1 MFKSILKIF
10 FLFFFLFVTNNSYAI
25 EKNFFAVSTSH
36 PEATK
41 IGRNI
46 LNKGGS
52 AMDAILAVQ
61 MVLNLVEP
69 QSSGIGGGGFLLYF
83 DKKNSNL
90 TFYDGREIAPNK
102 IKKEFFLDNNG
113 NPLKFYDIAVG
124 GKAIGVPGL
133 VSMLD
138 IAHKDYGLMDWKT
151 LFEPAIK
158 LSKNGFNISPRLYK
172 AIKKDNY
179 LYFFPESKKYF
190 YRKNKTYIKMIPKML
205 DEIQPKKKHDILKNP
220 DFANTL
226 RIISLK
232 RSKGF
237 YEGKIA
243 KNMVYTI
250 QNSPIKKGVVN
261 LNDLKNYKAKKRN
274 PLCGKYREYKVCSAP
289 LPSAG
294 GFSILQVLGI
304 LEEFELSKDKINEN
318 IYLILEASRYS
329 YNDRYKY
336 LGDSDFTNIKI
347 NNLLSKEYLKQIA
360 SKISLNK
367 KIESKF
373 KIKNKFFTPTST
385 THVSIIDMYGN
396 VASLTSSIE
405 NTFGSRLMVN
415 GFLLNNQLSDFNFKI
430 EKDLFANNI
439 IEPNKRPLSSMSP
452 TIIFDKNNNVK
463 MVIGS
468 PGGKSIIMYII
479 KTIIAVL
486 DWEMGIQEAVNFP
499 NFSISNNTVLIEKKR
514 FSKEF
519 KENLSNLGYIIVEK
533 ELNSGLNGFEIKDN
547 VMFGAADKR
556 RNGLVLYN

>member
-1 MFKSILKIF
+1 MFKSIIKNF
-10 FLFFFLFVTNNSYAI
+10 FLFFFLFVVKNTYAI
-25 EKNFFAVSTSH
+25 EKNNFAISTSH
-36 PEATK
+36 PQASE

-52 AMDAILAVQ
+52 AMDAILAAQ

-90 TFYDGREIAPNK
+90 TFYDGREIAPSK
-102 IKKEFFLDNNG
+102 IKKEFFLDNNN
-113 NPLKFYDIAVG
+113 NPLEFYDIAIG
-124 GKAIGVPGL
+124 GIAIGVPGL

-138 IAHKDYGLMDWKT
+138 MAHKDYGLLEWES
-151 LFEPAIK
+151 LFQPAIK
-158 LSKNGFNISPRLYK
+158 IAKNGFKISPRLYN
-172 AIKKDNY
+172 AINKDKY

-190 YRKNKTYIKMIPKML
+190 YKKNFNILRNPNLENTIKT
-205 DEIQPKKKHDILKNP
+205 
-220 DFANTL
+220 
-226 RIISLK
+226 ISLK

-243 KNMVYTI
+243 KQIVYAI
-250 QNSPIKKGVVN
+250 QNSPIKKGVLN

-274 PLCGKYREYKVCSAP
+274 ALCGKYREYKVCGAP

-294 GFSILQVLGI
+294 GFSILQILGI

-318 IYLILEASRYS
+318 IHLILEASKYA

-336 LGDSDFTNIKI
+336 LGDPDFTDIKI
-347 NNLLSKEYLKQIA
+347 NNFLSKEYLKEIA
-360 SKISLNK
+360 NKISLNN
-367 KIESKF
+367 
-373 KIKNKFFTPTST
+373 KIKSKLEIKDQSFTPTST
-385 THVSIIDMYGN
+385 THLSIIDSYGN

-405 NTFGSRLMVN
+405 NIFGSRLMVN

-430 EKDLFANNI
+430 EKNLFSNNI

-452 TIIFDKNNNVK
+452 TIIFDKNNNIK

-468 PGGKSIIMYII
+468 PGGKSIIMYVI

-499 NFSISNNTVLIEKKR
+499 NFSISGKKVLIENKR
-514 FSKEF
+514 FSEEF
-519 KENLSNLGYIIVEK
+519 KSYLSNLGHLIVEK
-533 ELNSGLNGFEIKDN
+533 ELNSGLNGFEIKN
-547 VMFGAADKR
+547 KIIFGVADQR
-556 RNGLVLYN
+556 RNGVVLYN

>member
-36 PEATK
+36 PEASK

-439 IEPNKRPLSSMSP
+439 VEPNKRPLSSMSP

-547 VMFGAADKR
+547 GMFGAADKR

>member
-36 PEATK
+36 PEASK

-304 LEEFELSKDKINEN
+304 LEEFELSKDKINDN

-373 KIKNKFFTPTST
+373 KINNKFFTPTST
-385 THVSIIDMYGN
+385 THVSIIDTYGN

-439 IEPNKRPLSSMSP
+439 VEPNKRPLSSMSP